1 MKKKL
6 LALLLA
12 CLLLL
17 GAAPLGI
24 LAGAAAPPAEAL
36 AATLAAIEAYNSTHG
51 GIGALAA
58 DASGDEI
65 VVTGEAKDVTKGLV
79 LPHKAN
85 WKAKLN
91 GDTEGE
97 ALIRGTVTVLLG
109 AEIFTDGRAVE
120 GLEIHVQ
127 GGVIAGAEA
136 IYSPGGIVQITG
148 GIVVGNIYAS
158 ELSIENAR
166 VDIDDGAGLENSV
179 VYIAPTATTNLED
192 KLTNYIEDNGQG
204 LLTVI
209 GDVTLNSP
217 LEFEVLYI
225 PDDAKLTINANDFA
239 LPEDTLLIVDG
250 KLVLPEGYDFSEW
263 KGTVTGQN
271 VDDFGEDL
279 PGDGDDDD
287 DGNSTEPTLKWWQR
301 LPDWAQWSLRY
312 ICFGWIWM

>member
-109 AEIFTDGRAVE
+109 SEIFTDGRAIE
-120 GLEIHVQ
+120 GQEIHVQ

-158 ELSIENAR
+158 QISIENAL
-166 VDIDDGAGLENSV
+166 VEIEDAAGLENSV
-179 VYIAPTATTNLED
+179 VYIAPTTTANLED
-192 KLTNYIEDNGQG
+192 KLTNYIMSNGQG
-204 LLTVI
+204 LLTVV
-209 GDVTLNSP
+209 GDVTLSFP
-217 LEFEVLYI
+217 IEFEVLYI
-225 PDDAKLTINANDFA
+225 PENAKLTVSTNDFS
-239 LPEDTLLIVDG
+239 LPNDAMLIVDG
-250 KLVLPEGYDFSEW
+250 ELELPEDHDYSDWEGDVVGE
-263 KGTVTGQN
+263 N
-271 VDDFGEDL
+271 ADDLDDYWSKDE
-279 PGDGDDDD
+279 PPDDDD
-287 DGNSTEPTLKWWQR
+287 YQPPKWWQR
-301 LPDWAQWSLRY
+301 APRWTQWILRY
-312 ICFGWIWM
+312 ICFGWAWMKP